1 MPPSRPMLVVAW
13 REITERI
20 GSRAFAVSTLVIVA
34 VVVAAVMVPGLRNEM
49 PTMRVGVAG
58 DAPPAL
64 SGALREA
71 ATADGSRLVLRRYPT
86 LSEGE
91 AGLRDGT
98 SAVLIAG
105 RRRLVWKAEPDARL
119 SAVVRAALHRVRFA
133 QQAAMLGLS
142 PAQAVALARPP
153 AVPERRLEAGD
164 RDAREAIA
172 MASFL
177 VLLTMV
183 LWYGASVADGVAQ
196 EKGTRVME
204 LLLCRVRPRDLLAG
218 KVLGIGAV
226 GLAQMLLALVAAL
239 VAIVAT
245 NRVEIPDAVP
255 ATLVAAVVWF
265 TLGYAFFS
273 VAFAA
278 VGALASRVE
287 DLGAALAP
295 LTWLVMLSAFAAPLV
310 AEYPDAWYVR
320 LTSLFPT
327 SAPFVMPVRI
337 AIDEVPWWE
346 TIAAMAI
353 LFATAIWLVRAGAA
367 VYAGSVLRT
376 GGRPRFRE
384 VWEASRPCDR
394 DAEQRIP

>member
-1 MPPSRPMLVVAW
+1 
-13 REITERI
+13 
-20 GSRAFAVSTLVIVA
+20 
-34 VVVAAVMVPGLRNEM
+34 
-49 PTMRVGVAG
+49 VGG
-58 DAPPAL
+58 
-64 SGALREA
+64 
-71 ATADGSRLVLRRYPT
+71 
-86 LSEGE
+86 
-91 AGLRDGT
+91 
-98 SAVLIAG
+98 
-105 RRRLVWKAEPDARL
+105 RRLVWKAEPDARL

-133 QQAAMLGLS
+133 QQAARLGLS
-142 PAQAVALARPP
+142 PAQAAALARPP

-239 VAIVAT
+239 VAIVAADT
-245 NRVEIPDAVP
+245 VEVPQAVP

-287 DLGAALAP
+287 DLGPALAP
-295 LTWLVMLSAFAAPLV
+295 LTWLVMLSAFAAPFA
-310 AEYPDAWYVR
+310 AENPDAWYVQ
-320 LTSLFPT
+320 LASLFPT
-327 SAPFVMPVRI
+327 SAPFVMPVRV
-337 AIDEVPWWE
+337 AIDDVPLWE
-346 TIAAMAI
+346 TTAAVAI
-353 LFATAIWLVRAGAA
+353 LLGAGYGLVRIGAA

-376 GGRPRFRE
+376 GPRPRLRD
-384 VWEASRPCDR
+384 VWQGLVGSSPELILP
-394 DAEQRIP
+394 